1 MNIFDCTTYFEE
13 DEMMDLRFHILDKFI
28 YKFIVCESTYSHSGV
43 KKKINFDP
51 NKFGKFKDKI
61 IHIILDNEPE
71 GIVLGDKNLA
81 TLRMNSIKRI
91 VHQRNEIFIGL
102 QDALSNDYI
111 IYSDNDEIPNL
122 ENINFKKNKKKIIL
136 FKQKIFYYKFNLLL
150 KRINWYGSKCCKY
163 KDLKS
168 ITWLRD
174 IKNKK
179 YNFFRLDTLFSE
191 KRYMDLKII
200 DNGGWHFSN
209 LKSPSDLIKK
219 YLNDEMHSEFET
231 RKVDLKDIED
241 LVNRK
246 VINYN
251 HKAKSNSNVEKKQ
264 KNEFNLTKVNLEI
277 LPIYLQENITKYK
290 KWFD

>member
-1 MNIFDCTTYFEE
+1 
-13 DEMMDLRFHILDKFI
+13 
-28 YKFIVCESTYSHSGV
+28 
-43 KKKINFDP
+43 
-51 NKFGKFKDKI
+51 
-61 IHIILDNEPE
+61 
-71 GIVLGDKNLA
+71 
-81 TLRMNSIKRI
+81 
-91 VHQRNEIFIGL
+91 
-102 QDALSNDYI
+102 
-111 IYSDNDEIPNL
+111 
-122 ENINFKKNKKKIIL
+122 
-136 FKQKIFYYKFNLLL
+136 
-150 KRINWYGSKCCKY
+150 
-163 KDLKS
+163 
-168 ITWLRD
+168 
-174 IKNKK
+174 
-179 YNFFRLDTLFSE
+179 
-191 KRYMDLKII
+191 MDLKII

-277 LPIYLQENITKYK
+277 LPIYLQENIEKYK